1 MRLVLLGPPGAGKGT
16 QATAIAEAFTI
27 PAISTGD
34 LFRKNVGEQTE
45 LGKLAKQ
52 YMDKGDLVP
61 DEVTLGMVW
70 DRLSGADAREGFLLD
85 GFPRTVPQA
94 EQLESGLNERGGLG
108 LNAALNLDVPNDEV
122 IRRLSGRRTCSK
134 CGHIWHVE
142 FNPPRAAGVCDVC
155 GGELVQRDDDK
166 PDTVL
171 RRLEVYRQSTQPLIG
186 FYGKRGFLIEIDAT
200 GPPREVRERAIEALR
215 AGV

>member
-1 MRLVLLGPPGAGKGT
+1 MQLVLLGPPGAGKGT
-16 QATAIAEAFTI
+16 QATAIAEAFSI

-70 DRLSGADAREGFLLD
+70 DRLAADDAQDGFLLD

-94 EQLESGLNERGGLG
+94 EQLESGLAERGTR
-108 LNAALNLDVPNDEV
+108 LNAALNLYVPDDEV

-134 CGHIWHVE
+134 CGRIWHVE
-142 FNPPRAAGVCDVC
+142 FSPTKVGGVCDVC

-166 PDTVL
+166 PETVQ
-171 RRLEVYRQSTQPLIG
+171 RRLEVYRKSTQPLIG
-186 FYGKRGFLIEIDAT
+186 FYGERDLLVEIEAT
-200 GPPREVRERAIEALR
+200 GPPAEVGTRAIEALR
-215 AGV
+215 AGT

>member
-16 QATAIAEAFTI
+16 QATALAEAFSI

-70 DRLSGADAREGFLLD
+70 DRLAADDAGDGFLLD

-94 EQLESGLNERGGLG
+94 EQLESGLAERGTR
-108 LNAALNLDVPNDEV
+108 LNAALNLDVPDDEV
-122 IRRLSGRRTCSK
+122 VRRLSGRRTCSK

-142 FNPPRAAGVCDVC
+142 FNPPKVEGVCDVC

-166 PDTVL
+166 PETIQ
-171 RRLEVYRQSTQPLIG
+171 RRLEVYRESTQPLIG
-186 FYGKRGFLIEIDAT
+186 FYGERGLLIEIEAT
-200 GPPREVRERAIEALR
+200 GAPAEVRTRAIEALR
-215 AGV
+215 AGT

>member
-16 QATAIAEAFTI
+16 QATAIAEAFAI

-52 YMDKGDLVP
+52 YMDKGELVP
-61 DEVTLGMVW
+61 DEVTLAMVW
-70 DRLSGADAREGFLLD
+70 DRLADGDADDGFLLD

-94 EQLESGLNERGGLG
+94 EQLESGLTERGGLR
-108 LNAALNLDVPNDEV
+108 LDAALNLDVPDEEV
-122 IRRLSGRRTCSK
+122 VRRLSGRRTCSK
-134 CGHIWHVE
+134 CGRIWHVE
-142 FNPPRAAGVCDVC
+142 FNPTKDEGVCDVC

-166 PDTVL
+166 PETIQ
-171 RRLEVYRQSTQPLIG
+171 RRLEVYRKSTQPLIG
-186 FYGKRGFLIEIDAT
+186 FYGERGALIEIDAT
-200 GPPREVRERAIEALR
+200 GPPAEVQTRAIGALR
-215 AGV
+215 AGP

>member
-1 MRLVLLGPPGAGKGT
+1 VRLVLLGPPGAGKGT
-16 QATAIAEAFTI
+16 QATAIAEAFSI

-70 DRLSGADAREGFLLD
+70 DRLAADDARDGFLLD

-94 EQLESGLNERGGLG
+94 EQLESGLTERGVR
-108 LNAALNLDVPNDEV
+108 LNAALNLDVPDDEV
-122 IRRLSGRRTCSK
+122 VRRLSGRRTCSK
-134 CGHIWHVE
+134 CGHIWHVD
-142 FNPPRAAGVCDVC
+142 FNPTKVAGVCDVC

-166 PDTVL
+166 PETIQ
-171 RRLEVYRQSTQPLIG
+171 RRLEVYRKSTQPLIG
-186 FYGKRGFLIEIDAT
+186 FYGERGLLLEIEAT
-200 GPPREVRERAIEALR
+200 GAPAEVRVRAIEALR
-215 AGV
+215 AGT